1 MNCKDCIETLK
12 RIIGK
17 LDWELYAKDLEALY
31 MAIDVLKK
39 LEQQKYIELP
49 NVEIGQELFY
59 IDRFTKTVKSDIVSR
74 LNWEQTD
81 LGIQT
86 GIWSE
91 NNGFSEFFSDIG
103 KTVFLTKEE
112 AEAKLKELNKE

>member
-1 MNCKDCIETLK
+1 MTCKDCIETLK

-17 LDWELYAKDLEALY
+17 LSWELYAKDLEALY

-49 NVEIGQELFY
+49 CKAGTELFL
-59 IDRFTKTVKSDIVSR
+59 SDYNTYHHR
-74 LNWEQTD
+74 LKEYKIIGNRVVMVIKCFELQQTFYRYVD
-81 LGIQT
+81 
-86 GIWSE
+86 E
-91 NNGFSEFFSDIG
+91 HFG

-112 AEAKLKELNKE
+112 AEAKLKELNVER